1 MGFSRF
7 LPNTNSSRKQTL
19 NKAQN
24 KVTNSP
30 VGGNILSP
38 ATTTRLADVTISYN
52 NAAAAII
59 TAIRAQRNAI
69 KLAKPQRILLKDFC
83 NSYVKSLDNGI
94 KQGIFPVADRTFF
107 GLDVDNIR
115 LPKLTT
121 DEELIDFSDL
131 VISGDAERVEEGG
144 VAMSLPTIAEFV
156 AIQSVANPIIVAI
169 SNAKTTLTDKK
180 VYLNSLNYDTDDC
193 IVHVW
198 NDVETNFSKYAPP
211 AKRAACR
218 PWSVRYIS
226 KGILSVVTGL
236 ITNSVTGLGIAY
248 AKVRITG
255 SGHSVLTDAMGYFTA
270 NTSMFGDLE
279 LTVTHPDYTD
289 GGISFLKEDGV
300 AFVQNLA
307 LDPE

>member
-1 MGFSRF
+1 M
-7 LPNTNSSRKQTL
+7 
-19 NKAQN
+19 
-24 KVTNSP
+24 
-30 VGGNILSP
+30 GGNILSP
-38 ATTTRLADVTISYN
+38 ATTTRLAATNTTYN
-52 NAAAAII
+52 NASAAII
-59 TAIRAQRNAI
+59 TAVRAQRNAV
-69 KLAKPQRILLKDFC
+69 KLAIPQRILLKDFC

-107 GLDVDNIR
+107 GLDVDNTR

-121 DEELIDFSDL
+121 DEELVDFSDL
-131 VISGDAERVEEGG
+131 VITGDAARVAEGG

-156 AIQSVANPIIVAI
+156 AIQSVAKPIIVAV
-169 SNAKTTLTDKK
+169 SNTKSTLTDKK

-198 NDVETNFSKYAPP
+198 NDAETNFSKYAPP

-279 LTVTHPDYTD
+279 LTATHVDYTD
-289 GGISFLKEDGV
+289 GGVSFLKEDGV
-300 AFVQNLA
+300 AFVQNLS